1 LETLFYLLI
10 FFFYIVSS
18 YREYQKKRKAKN
30 KPITKPDVIEPSP
43 EPELP
48 KSETQSVL
56 DFLNNAFED
65 MEKRSQAIEQS
76 NISSSQVFF
85 DKDVDLVSQDSSEH
99 EVQPT
104 FDQHFDVDHDMSG
117 VDERHLE
124 GLSTKIKHKKTK
136 YDKPS
141 YQISKI
147 KSIQKKYS
155 SNPFQ
160 LAIVMQEI
168 LNKPKSI

>member
-1 LETLFYLLI
+1 METLFYLLI

-76 NISSSQVFF
+76 NISSS
-85 DKDVDLVSQDSSEH
+85 
-99 EVQPT
+99 
-104 FDQHFDVDHDMSG
+104 
-117 VDERHLE
+117 
-124 GLSTKIKHKKTK
+124 
-136 YDKPS
+136 
-141 YQISKI
+141 
-147 KSIQKKYS
+147 
-155 SNPFQ
+155 
-160 LAIVMQEI
+160 
-168 LNKPKSI
+168 

>member
-1 LETLFYLLI
+1 
-10 FFFYIVSS
+10 
-18 YREYQKKRKAKN
+18 
-30 KPITKPDVIEPSP
+30 
-43 EPELP
+43 
-48 KSETQSVL
+48 
-56 DFLNNAFED
+56 

-117 VDERHLE
+117 VDERQLE
-124 GLSTKIKHKKTK
+124 RLSTKIKHKKTK

>member
-1 LETLFYLLI
+1 METLFYLLI

-124 GLSTKIKHKKTK
+124 GLSTKIKQKKTK